1 MFNILWRQSFKFL
14 NRNPYET
21 IVYKLSYKMW
31 LLLPA
36 CLKNRK
42 ESVRQGPRLISSGS
56 GNQTRKMYICQKL
69 KDFIKRTAQAVRS
82 RDAKRKR
89 YCCVLI
95 VNNQLALLIALA
107 DYAISDK
114 LAVRGGIGGTLCAES
129 FQNDRHS
136 EMLCLEACNNDRWVS
151 ESLIPF

>member
-1 MFNILWRQSFKFL
+1 
-14 NRNPYET
+14 
-21 IVYKLSYKMW
+21 MW

-69 KDFIKRTAQAVRS
+69 KDFIKLIAQALRS

-95 VNNQLALLIALA
+95 VNQPALLIALA

-114 LAVRGGIGGTLCAES
+114 LAVRGGIGGTLCTES
-129 FQNDRHS
+129 VQNDRNTKMLFFVWKLATMTGGWVRAWFHS
-136 EMLCLEACNNDRWVS
+136 S
-151 ESLIPF
+151 EQEIRPQMEVILTVKLGN

>member
-21 IVYKLSYKMW
+21 IVYKLPYQMW
-31 LLLPA
+31 FLA
-36 CLKNRK
+36 GLKNRS
-42 ESVRQGPRLISSGS
+42 EIVQ
-56 GNQTRKMYICQKL
+56 CQKL

-95 VNNQLALLIALA
+95 VNNRLALLIALA

-114 LAVRGGIGGTLCAES
+114 LAVRGGIGGILCAES
-129 FQNDRHS
+129 VQNDRHTK
-136 EMLCLEACNNDRWVS
+136 MLFFVWKLATMTGG
-151 ESLIPF
+151 

>member
-1 MFNILWRQSFKFL
+1 
-14 NRNPYET
+14 
-21 IVYKLSYKMW
+21 MW
-31 LLLPA
+31 LLA
-36 CLKNRK
+36 GLKNRS
-42 ESVRQGPRLISSGS
+42 ENVQ
-56 GNQTRKMYICQKL
+56 CQKL
-69 KDFIKRTAQAVRS
+69 KDFIKRTAQAVRP

-95 VNNQLALLIALA
+95 INNQPALLIALA

-129 FQNDRHS
+129 VQNDRHAK
-136 EMLCLEACNNDRWVS
+136 MLCLEACNNDRWVS

>member
-1 MFNILWRQSFKFL
+1 
-14 NRNPYET
+14 
-21 IVYKLSYKMW
+21 MW

-82 RDAKRKR
+82 RDANRKR

-95 VNNQLALLIALA
+95 INNQPALLIALA

-114 LAVRGGIGGTLCAES
+114 LAVRGGIGGTLCAE
-129 FQNDRHS
+129 FVQNDRHTK
-136 EMLCLEACNNDRWVS
+136 MLCLAACNNDRWVS

>member
-1 MFNILWRQSFKFL
+1 
-14 NRNPYET
+14 
-21 IVYKLSYKMW
+21 MW
-31 LLLPA
+31 LLA

-95 VNNQLALLIALA
+95 VNQPALLIALA

-114 LAVRGGIGGTLCAES
+114 LAVRVASVALYVQNLFEMIENLKCFVWKLATMTGG
-129 FQNDRHS
+129 
-136 EMLCLEACNNDRWVS
+136 
-151 ESLIPF
+151 

>member
-95 VNNQLALLIALA
+95 VNNQPALLIMLA

-129 FQNDRHS
+129 VQNDRHAKS
-136 EMLCLEACNNDRWVS
+136 LCLKPCNNDRWVS
-151 ESLIPF
+151 ENSIPF

>member
-1 MFNILWRQSFKFL
+1 
-14 NRNPYET
+14 
-21 IVYKLSYKMW
+21 MW
-31 LLLPA
+31 LLLPT

-95 VNNQLALLIALA
+95 INNQPALLIALA

-114 LAVRGGIGGTLCAES
+114 LAVRGGIGGTLCGES
-129 FQNDRHS
+129 FRNERHTKMLFFVWKLATMTGGWVRAWFHSS
-136 EMLCLEACNNDRWVS
+136 EQEKRSQMEEGQKRSWL
-151 ESLIPF
+151 